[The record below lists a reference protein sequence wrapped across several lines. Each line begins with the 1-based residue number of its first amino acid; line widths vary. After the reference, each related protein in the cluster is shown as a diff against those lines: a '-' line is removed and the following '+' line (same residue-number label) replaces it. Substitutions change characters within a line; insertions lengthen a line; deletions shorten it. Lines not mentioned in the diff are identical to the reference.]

1 MYYHNSHNS
10 HVIIS
15 VCLRSIS
22 HAVEITFLILIIL
35 YILFQLASY
44 MLETSARAY
53 FIDDIDDIGYLV

>member
-22 HAVEITFLILIIL
+22 PVEITFLILIIL

-44 MLETSARAY
+44 MLETSARTY
-53 FIDDIDDIGYLV
+53 LIDDIDDIGYLV